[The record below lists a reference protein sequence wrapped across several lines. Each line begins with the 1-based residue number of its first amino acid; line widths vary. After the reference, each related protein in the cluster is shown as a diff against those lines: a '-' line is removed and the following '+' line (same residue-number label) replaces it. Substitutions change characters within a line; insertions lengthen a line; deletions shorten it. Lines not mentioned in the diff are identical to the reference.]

1 MDNMRKIIILIVL
14 ITLLAVNLAYS
25 IDSPFN
31 FLRYQSNAR
40 NAALAG
46 AGIALTNEISSLYL
60 NPALI
65 STVEDKQLQATFL
78 KHILDINSG
87 NIVYIHKHELGTF
100 AASAGFTSYGSFDYA
115 DKVGNRDGSS
125 FSASDISFGLS
136 YSNQLDT
143 NLFYGATLKYIYSG
157 IEEVSA
163 SAIAVDAG
171 LIYLMPDNRTK
182 IGLSILNAGT
192 QIAKISNES
201 ESLPLD
207 VRIGFNHRLRGLPLL
222 FNFSF
227 HHLADETDSFFSK
240 FKSFSVGGEFYLGK
254 IILLR
259 VGYDNQIRSFTDAE
273 VDKGLTGFSGG
284 VGILLEDINIDYGFS
299 RYGSAANLH
308 RFSISVNVNK
318 LL

>member
-1 MDNMRKIIILIVL
+1 MHHKIIVILIISL
-14 ITLLAVNLAYS
+14 FSLANAYS

-46 AGIALTNEISSLYL
+46 AGVALTDEVSSLYL

-65 STVEDKQLQATFL
+65 STVGDKQLQVTFL

-87 NIVYIHKHELGTF
+87 NIVYIHNNEYGTF
-100 AASAGFTSYGSFDYA
+100 AASAGFTNYGSFDYA
-115 DKVGNRDGSS
+115 DKIGNRNGNT
-125 FSASDISFGLS
+125 FSANDLCFGVS
-136 YSNQLDT
+136 YSNKLDT
-143 NLFYGATLKYIYSG
+143 NLYYGATLKYIYAG
-157 IEEVSA
+157 IEEVSS

-171 LIYLMPDNRTK
+171 LVYLLPDTRTK

-192 QIAKISNES
+192 QISKISNEN
-201 ESLPLD
+201 ENLPLD

-227 HHLADETDSFFSK
+227 NHLADQSDNFFSK
-240 FKSFSVGGEFYLGK
+240 FKSFSIGGEFYLGK
-254 IILLR
+254 IIMLR
-259 VGYDNQIRSFTDAE
+259 VGYDNQIRSSTDAE
-273 VDKGLTGFSGG
+273 VDKSLTGFCGG
-284 VGILLEDINIDYGFS
+284 IGIILDDINIDYGYS

>member
-1 MDNMRKIIILIVL
+1 MLRKIILIFCV
-14 ITLLAVNLAYS
+14 TLLSASYSFS

-46 AGIALTNEISSLYL
+46 SGIALTNEISSLYI

-87 NIVYIHKHELGTF
+87 SVVYVHNNDYGTF

-115 DKVGNRDGSS
+115 DKVGNRNGNS
-125 FSASDISFGLS
+125 FSASDLSFGLS
-136 YSNQLDT
+136 YSNKLDT
-143 NLFYGATLKYIYSG
+143 NFYYGATLKYIYAG

-171 LIYLMPDNRTK
+171 LIYLMSDNRTK
-182 IGLSILNAGT
+182 IGLSILNAGA
-192 QIAKISNES
+192 QISKISNES

-207 VRIGFNHRLRGLPLL
+207 VRVGFNHRLRGLPLL

-240 FKSFSVGGEFYLGK
+240 FKSFSVGGEFNLGK
-254 IILLR
+254 IIMVR
-259 VGYDNQIRSFTDAE
+259 VGYDNQIRSSTDAE